1 MIYIFLLLKLYFD
14 MIDLLGLAF
23 SERSLLRISLAHRFV
38 SCKIVD
44 IESEDDLLCTRASP
58 CPCCCCPV
66 GLGFIW
72 VPLKIESKR
81 WFIQVFRMPLS
92 MLSRK
97 QKPNLWLI
105 FTILDACFLYDVF
118 VFLDLRN
125 ANINSRFVSK
135 GPINKLLN
143 NIAMS
148 FGSASD
154 IEKQNRSQIY
164 PLFLEPSKTF
174 VEFKVKT
181 GYTSLFIT
189 NRIGFQ
195 SIKRTPDK
203 ARPFLNSCSRRTIK
217 YHGRWGAAVTGVY

>member
-1 MIYIFLLLKLYFD
+1 
-14 MIDLLGLAF
+14 
-23 SERSLLRISLAHRFV
+23 
-38 SCKIVD
+38 
-44 IESEDDLLCTRASP
+44 
-58 CPCCCCPV
+58 
-66 GLGFIW
+66 
-72 VPLKIESKR
+72 
-81 WFIQVFRMPLS
+81 

-174 VEFKVKT
+174 VEFKDM
-181 GYTSLFIT
+181 LRMF
-189 NRIGFQ
+189 
-195 SIKRTPDK
+195 KRFSTTLK
-203 ARPFLNSCSRRTIK
+203 APLSQLKKKFN
-217 YHGRWGAAVTGVY
+217 Y